1 MRFPDSAPAAL
12 CYIAGSVIASVALLN
27 IYPGVNVIM
36 KRTLVAQCAAALLT
50 GAAIVGANAAVVGPA
65 AGVVID
71 TVAEASLLYANKE
84 GIGHIVVVPYYSA
97 ASGNDTYLSITN
109 TDMRNGKA
117 VKVRFRGA
125 SNSDDVFDFTLLMS
139 PGDVWTGAVTKDAT
153 SGKAKLLTADKS
165 CTIPNAINGSTFVTG
180 RLAPYQSAD
189 AQAKETLE
197 GYVEIL
203 NMADI
208 YPGDRP
214 AVADAFVARILPATA
229 AINPLYA
236 ATKHSA
242 TGTPPGCAETTPAIA
257 ALATIPVS
265 RNTAPAAT
273 AAVQMGLDV
282 PTGGLS
288 ATWTIINVPLA
299 TSYSGV
305 GDAVEAWDA
314 TNNRPG
320 FGNIVFSPQLANPV
334 TVADARTMTADPLLR
349 GGVVDSETAPRG
361 IPALPTAATSYV
373 SPALYDFPDLSTPY
387 LNADLVGGV
396 LANGVA
402 TKRQTSR
409 LTDAYAVSSVM
420 NEFVT
425 DASLL
430 AKTDWVFSS
439 ATRRYNVARNYG
451 TSATTASTV
460 FTDLEF
466 NDAGVSTNVMA
477 GPNIT
482 YATNNRYAAS
492 NTTAE
497 GNLICVTG
505 VGTAAGDTSTWLNS
519 RTTAVNANR
528 EESFV
533 GSTSQFVISPGTP
546 TAPLTVCGEVSVLT
560 FNNAA
565 GGGALGAQLTKKN
578 LDGPNVDGWAR
589 LSTPGLAGLAAANP
603 ADAVGVVVGRLG
615 LPIVGGSFMQL
626 TNSAVAAGT
635 SGNYGLTFPHRTTR
649 F

>member
-1 MRFPDSAPAAL
+1 MPHGDPKTL
-12 CYIAGSVIASVALLN
+12 CYIDGSVIASVALIN

-36 KRTLVAQCAAALLT
+36 KRTLVAQCAAAVLT
-50 GAAIVGANAAVVGPA
+50 GAAFVGANAAVVGPA
-65 AGVVID
+65 AGTVID
-71 TVAEASLLYANKE
+71 TVAEADLLYANKE

-139 PGDVWTGAVTKDAT
+139 PGDVWVGTVTKDAST
-153 SGKAKLLTADKS
+153 GLAKLTTGDKS

-180 RLAPYQSAD
+180 RLAPYQSLD

-214 AVADAFVARILPATA
+214 AIGAAFTTRLLPATA

-236 ATKHSA
+236 ATKHSS

-257 ALATIPVS
+257 ALATVPAS
-265 RNTAPAAT
+265 RNTAPAGT

-282 PTGGLS
+282 PTGGLT
-288 ATWTIINVPLA
+288 ATWTIINLPLA
-299 TSYSGV
+299 TSYAGV
-305 GDAVEAWDA
+305 GDAVEAWDTA
-314 TNNRPG
+314 NSRPG
-320 FGNIVFSPQLANPV
+320 FGNIVFSPQLATPV
-334 TVADARTMTADPLLR
+334 SVADARLMTADPLLR
-349 GGVVDSETAPRG
+349 GGVPDSENVVLPAAARG
-361 IPALPTAATSYV
+361 TPVLGNATGSYV
-373 SPALYDFPDLSTPY
+373 APALYDFPDLSTPY
-387 LNADLVGGV
+387 LNAYLAPAIS
-396 LANGVA
+396 ANGIA
-402 TKRQTSR
+402 TKTQASL
-409 LTDAYAVSSVM
+409 LTTAYAVSSVM
-420 NEFVT
+420 NEYVT
-425 DASLL
+425 DAGLA

-451 TSATTASTV
+451 TSAATASTV

-466 NDAGVSTNVMA
+466 DDA
-477 GPNIT
+477 
-482 YATNNRYAAS
+482 ATVIAPATLNRYAVA

-497 GNLICVTG
+497 GNLICITG
-505 VGTAAGDTSTWLNS
+505 VDTAAGSTTTWLES

-528 EESFV
+528 EERFI

-546 TAPLTVCGEVSVLT
+546 TAPLTICGEVSVLT
-560 FNNAA
+560 FNNAS
-565 GGGALGAQLTKKN
+565 GGGALGAQLTKKD
-578 LDGPNVDGWAR
+578 LTDKDGININGWAR
-589 LSTPGLAGLAAANP
+589 LSTLGLG
-603 ADAVGVVVGRLG
+603 GG
-615 LPIVGGSFMQL
+615 LPIVGASFMQL
-626 TNSAVAAGT
+626 TNGQVAAGT
-635 SGNYGLTFPHRTTR
+635 SGNYGITFPHRTTR

>member
-27 IYPGVNVIM
+27 IYPGVNETM

-50 GAAIVGANAAVVGPA
+50 GAAFVGANAAVVGIAGGANADLA
-65 AGVVID
+65 AS
-71 TVAEASLLYANKE
+71 VARANTLIANKD

-97 ASGNDTYLSITN
+97 ANGNDSYLSITN

-125 SNSDDVFDFTLLMS
+125 SNSDDVFDFTLLLS

-153 SGKAKLLTADKS
+153 SGKAKLVTSDKS
-165 CTIPNAINGSTFVTG
+165 CTIPAAITGSTFVTG
-180 RLAPYQSAD
+180 RLASYQSAD

-208 YPGDRP
+208 YPG
-214 AVADAFVARILPATA
+214 AVPLVAVGGIPTRTGTPV
-229 AINPLYA
+229 NPLYT
-236 ATKHSA
+236 ATKHVN
-242 TGTPPGCAETTPAIA
+242 GTPPGCGDTAPAIS
-257 ALATIPVS
+257 ALATDPTS
-265 RNTAPAAT
+265 YSAAGDAT
-273 AAVQMGLDV
+273 SAVQLGLDV
-282 PTGGLS
+282 PTGGS
-288 ATWTIINVPLA
+288 TATWTVINVPLA

-305 GDAVEAWDA
+305 GDAVEARDTA
-314 TNNRPG
+314 TDLPG
-320 FGNIVFSPQLANPV
+320 YGNVVFSPQLATPV
-334 TVADARTMTADPLLR
+334 PIGPARTFTSDPLLR
-349 GGVVDSETAPRG
+349 GAVPDSEVIVAPAAARG
-361 IPALPTAATSYV
+361 TPVLPTAGTAYV
-373 SPALYDFPDLSTPY
+373 AAAMYDFPDLSTPY
-387 LNADLVGGV
+387 LQPDLVA
-396 LANGVA
+396 LANGMA
-402 TKRQTSR
+402 TRRQAAL
-409 LTDAYAVSSVM
+409 LTDAYAVTSVM

-425 DASLL
+425 DVGLL

-451 TSATTASTV
+451 TSQATASTV

-466 NDAGVSTNVMA
+466 NDLAA
-477 GPNIT
+477 
-482 YATNNRYAAS
+482 ATDSANFFANNRYAVS

-505 VGTAAGDTSTWLNS
+505 VATAAGAVTPIPNNKTSATNGD
-519 RTTAVNANR
+519 R
-528 EESFV
+528 EETFV
-533 GSTSQFVISPGTP
+533 GSSSQFVISPGTP
-546 TAPLTVCGEVSVLT
+546 TAPLTICGEVSVLT

-565 GGGALGAQLTKKN
+565 GGGALGAQLTKKD
-578 LDGPNVDGWAR
+578 LTGTNVNGWAR
-589 LSTPGLAGLAAANP
+589 LATPGLGGSSETG
-603 ADAVGVVVGRLG
+603 GVVTAWPRLG

-626 TNSAVAAGT
+626 TNSAVAANT

>member
-1 MRFPDSAPAAL
+1 
-12 CYIAGSVIASVALLN
+12 
-27 IYPGVNVIM
+27 M
-36 KRTLVAQCAAALLT
+36 KRTLVAQCAAAVLT
-50 GAAIVGANAAVVGPA
+50 GAALVGANAAVVGPVA
-65 AGVVID
+65 NNAIDGVN
-71 TVAEASLLYANKE
+71 VADLLYANKE
-84 GIGHIVVVPYYSA
+84 GIGHIVVVPYFSA

-139 PGDVWTGAVTKDAT
+139 PGDVWTGTITKDAT
-153 SGKAKLLTADKS
+153 TGLAKLLTADKS

-180 RLAPYQSAD
+180 RLASYQSAD
-189 AQAKETLE
+189 AKAKETLE

-208 YPGDRP
+208 YPGDVP
-214 AVADAFVARILPATA
+214 VIGDPFTARLLPATA
-229 AINPLYA
+229 DINPLYA
-236 ATKHSA
+236 ATKHAS

-265 RNTAPAAT
+265 RNTAPAGS

-282 PTGGLS
+282 PTGGLT

-299 TSYSGV
+299 TSYAGV
-305 GDAVEAWDA
+305 GDAVEAYD
-314 TNNRPG
+314 TTSNRPG
-320 FGNIVFSPQLANPV
+320 YGNIVFSPQLANPV
-334 TVADARTMTADPLLR
+334 PVATARNETADPLLR
-349 GGVVDSETAPRG
+349 GALADSEGAVLAARG
-361 IPALPTAATSYV
+361 IPVLPTTGVTSYV
-373 SPALYDFPDLSTPY
+373 APALYDFPDLSTPY
-387 LNADLVGGV
+387 LFADLGA
-396 LANGVA
+396 LTNGVA
-402 TKRQTSR
+402 TKRQASR

-425 DASLL
+425 DAGLL

-451 TSATTASTV
+451 TSAAAATTV
-460 FTDLEF
+460 FTDLEYS
-466 NDAGVSTNVMA
+466 DTAASVGGAS
-477 GPNIT
+477 
-482 YATNNRYAAS
+482 NRYAVA

-505 VGTAAGDTSTWLNS
+505 VGTAAGLTSPVPNN
-519 RTTAVNANR
+519 RKTAVNANR
-528 EESFV
+528 EENFV

-546 TAPLTVCGEVSVLT
+546 TAPLTICGEVSVLT
-560 FNNAA
+560 FNNAS
-565 GGGALGAQLTKKN
+565 GGGALGAQLTKKD
-578 LDGPNVDGWAR
+578 LTGVNVNGWAR
-589 LSTPGLAGLAAANP
+589 LSTPGLAGTAPGPVATE
-603 ADAVGVVVGRLG
+603 LG

-626 TNSAVAAGT
+626 TNGAVSANT
-635 SGNYGLTFPHRTTR
+635 SGNYGITFPHRTTR